1 MSIEIHTP
9 EIERRVR
16 EGIQSGGFQNVDE
29 FLTKALDALSETSGG
44 RMGALDWSQCPA
56 VESVPGRL
64 NGAWV
69 FRDTRMPVSAIF
81 ENLEDGATVDE
92 ITEWYRVSKEQVLAV
107 LEFAARS
114 VAAPAALQDAHP
126 V

>member
-1 MSIEIHTP
+1 MP
-9 EIERRVR
+9 LFAPVR
-16 EGIQSGGFQNVDE
+16 NHSADCGASKCPSRKPAAPQSG
-29 FLTKALDALSETSGG
+29 
-44 RMGALDWSQCPA
+44 
-56 VESVPGRL
+56 
-64 NGAWV
+64 

-114 VAAPAALQDAHP
+114 VAAPASSSPQDAHP